1 MLVCDKV
8 LKMSFCFQQE
18 ELNFC
23 ERLKGMCFQGQQSD
37 DNGMDR

>member
-8 LKMSFCFQQE
+8 LKMNFCFQQE
-18 ELNFC
+18 ELDFC
-23 ERLKGMCFQGQQSD
+23 ERLRAVCFQGRQSD